1 MYVNVLLCITLC
13 LFQLSGRE
21 SWLLCYYCLTRVLLL
36 LMFCGLLTVQWVGL
50 HCVIVVFP
58 DHTHLLFEDETIAY
72 WMC

>member
-1 MYVNVLLCITLC
+1 
-13 LFQLSGRE
+13 
-21 SWLLCYYCLTRVLLL
+21 
-36 LMFCGLLTVQWVGL
+36 MFCGLLTVQWVGL